1 MSSTINN
8 LLFSV
13 QNMTPALLS
22 IGAGKTQNYSNLS
35 ELSQLWNNGAGTS
48 GSNNSDVFGGS
59 TTDKVSLTYKSIG
72 DKVVTDMASV
82 TANTI
87 REYPGLDDDYVIAI
101 IDDGTTRE
109 ARVYSRKTIL
119 DNYAGTD
126 AEKEALKK
134 QLAQNPLMVFSN
146 GNGLP
151 ASATDAGSKK
161 LAENLNAFLKST
173 GKTLDT
179 LDKAGYDPLADMLSN
194 TTMKKILAN
203 CANPATAA
211 ESVDD
216 TIISDLK
223 TLISKLVKENSDLEN
238 DYVVAII
245 DDGQT
250 REARVYS
257 RADILENFE
266 GSDEEKEALKKQL
279 ADNPVMVF
287 SDDSGLPPTTTKIS
301 SVKLAD
307 GINDFLNKNSKTIDS
322 LSKAGKDPLADLLGS
337 SGHKEILAKYAG

>member
-1 MSSTINN
+1 
-8 LLFSV
+8 
-13 QNMTPALLS
+13 
-22 IGAGKTQNYSNLS
+22 
-35 ELSQLWNNGAGTS
+35 
-48 GSNNSDVFGGS
+48 
-59 TTDKVSLTYKSIG
+59 
-72 DKVVTDMASV
+72 
-82 TANTI
+82 
-87 REYPGLDDDYVIAI
+87 
-101 IDDGTTRE
+101 
-109 ARVYSRKTIL
+109 
-119 DNYAGTD
+119 
-126 AEKEALKK
+126 
-134 QLAQNPLMVFSN
+134 
-146 GNGLP
+146 
-151 ASATDAGSKK
+151 
-161 LAENLNAFLKST
+161 
-173 GKTLDT
+173 
-179 LDKAGYDPLADMLSN
+179 
-194 TTMKKILAN
+194 
-203 CANPATAA
+203 
-211 ESVDD
+211 
-216 TIISDLK
+216 LK

-266 GSDEEKEALKKQL
+266 GTDEEKEALKKQL